1 MSDATAQIRIDIV
14 ATGAEAGANRVNA
27 ALDRVGNKGRTIG
40 AANDN
45 LRGTFDRLG
54 GTMGKAANDGGA
66 LSKVFD
72 DIKNRAAG
80 ATPAVGGLVSNLGS
94 MGGKAA
100 IVAGVALAIGA
111 VGAAA
116 IGAAAQ
122 TQKWMAQLETVTK
135 SSTLAQESYAA
146 LVGFASRTPFDL
158 GQSIEAFTKLR
169 MLGLAATE
177 SRLTSFGNTAAAMG
191 KSMNQMIE
199 AVADA
204 STGEFERLKEF
215 GIKSK
220 TEGDKVK
227 FTFQGVTTS
236 VAKNSTE
243 ITKYLEGIGNTTFGG
258 AMAKQMDTLNGA
270 FSNIQDNMQQMLAAI
285 GGGALGQAVKEIA
298 KTIANGIG
306 LITPFM
312 ASIGNFV
319 GSIIQGV
326 GNVLNGLGQMWSGM
340 GQASAAQGLLDGLTF
355 TFNLLGQGIQVV
367 GSIVGSV
374 LGAMGTF
381 AGSVA
386 EMWRSSFGE
395 LLNWMGIS
403 FESGGRSW
411 GNSIMGVLRAVK
423 AVVGLMPQ
431 LFAVAINDVMGM
443 FRSLGSIVGRLLSG
457 DLSALKDVGATITG
471 SFNNTAKA
479 LNAAGRIAKATY
491 GDVKGADAAIGRMFG
506 RTATKPKLDTGMDAK
521 PTPGGDKKDKGAS
534 DAEKKAKAE
543 ADFWKTLQGE
553 VETAKLLPL
562 AAEDHRKELEL
573 QKILG
578 RDLVAGEKE
587 RIANLMQQART
598 AKFLTNALDDHNQK
612 TRDIASLEQQL
623 NLKRSGATEEQL
635 TLEKKVS
642 DFRSTALRQGV
653 DLQSDAYKASEAQLR
668 ADEARIGL
676 LNTQNRTL
684 DEQLAKVK
692 DMARSGNS
700 YATDALRSSGGLSD
714 RRGAARSDY
723 DKTLSELKAALD
735 SKDPNVKISTAAFNA
750 GVKRAGEDFRETM
763 AEIGTDFANKMGR
776 VSDLLGNIGSMI
788 GGKLGSF
795 LNGAGDL
802 AKGVGDFTKNQE
814 DIQDQFSKVF
824 GENSPAIK
832 GIGKAVGGAVAGM
845 QIGEQIAGLGKA
857 LGVKTSKLGGQLGG
871 AIGGAVGGPLGAAIG
886 GTIGSVVGGLFKKTK
901 YGTAS
906 LTGASDPAISGRGS
920 AAKGAATGASGS
932 VQQGLANLAAEL
944 GGTVGAFSVAIGQ
957 FDGKWRVR
965 DEAMS
970 GKLDFKGA
978 SKVGLHDFGKDGEAA
993 AIAYAIENAIKD
1005 GAITGLSPI
1014 IQKALQGLG
1023 ADSAIQFAKD
1033 WTAAMADYKSMID
1046 PVGAAV
1052 ESIIKPLDALKATM
1066 LKVGASSED
1075 MAKFEDY
1082 RSKKL
1087 QAALKEQVSGFQGIL
1102 DDLNGDAGGV
1112 TALTQLTANLAKL
1125 DTIKADI
1132 ASGKSIDQSAFTD
1145 LANKIMSGTN
1155 DVYGTNTTQAQ
1166 DIFANLKSAA
1176 TGAMTNATSAFNS
1189 AAGVNST
1196 NAAIADQTNAVTAT
1210 LGVSNDY
1217 LRQIAEAV
1225 QNGGMLANYMSG
1237 GRDVMISNG
1246 RLVQAY

>member
-340 GQASAAQGLLDGLTF
+340 GQASAATTLLDNLTF

-457 DLSALKDVGATITG
+457 DLSALKDIGATITG

-506 RTATKPKLDTGMDAK
+506 RTTTKPKLDTGMDAK
-521 PTPGGDKKDKGAS
+521 PTPGGDNKDKGAS
-534 DAEKKAKAE
+534 EAEKKAKAE
-543 ADFWKTLQGE
+543 AEFWKTLQGE

-635 TLEKKVS
+635 RLEKKVS

-676 LNTQNRTL
+676 LNTQNKTL
-684 DEQLAKVK
+684 DEQLSKIK

-700 YATDALRSSGGLSD
+700 YATDALRSSGSLSD

-735 SKDPNVKISTAAFNA
+735 SKDPNVRISTAAFNA
-750 GVKRAGEDFRETM
+750 GVKRAGEDFRKTM

-788 GGKLGSF
+788 GGKLGSLF
-795 LNGAGDL
+795 SGAGDV
-802 AKGVGDFTKNQE
+802 AKSVGDFTKNQE
-814 DIQDQFSKVF
+814 QIGDQFSKVF

-857 LGVKTSKLGGQLGG
+857 LGVKTSKLGGQIGG
-871 AIGGAVGGPLGAAIG
+871 AIGGAAFGPIGAAVGGTLGSLI
-886 GTIGSVVGGLFKKTK
+886 GGLFKKTPK
-901 YGTAS
+901 GSAIITSGTSAQIS
-906 LTGASDPAISGRGS
+906 GNKGSVRNALTGTSSSVQGGLQALAQQLGGDLGSFMVSIGKYKDSYRVSSSGASNVDTKKTKKISG
-920 AAKGAATGASGS
+920 
-932 VQQGLANLAAEL
+932 L
-944 GGTVGAFSVAIGQ
+944 IY
-957 FDGKWRVR
+957 DGK
-965 DEAMS
+965 D
-970 GKLDFKGA
+970 
-978 SKVGLHDFGKDGEAA
+978 EAA
-993 AIAYAIENAIKD
+993 AVAAAIQDAILD
-1005 GAITGLSPI
+1005 GAITGLSDLMN
-1014 IQKALQGLG
+1014 KALKTYAGNVDKAVDVAL
-1023 ADSAIQFAKD
+1023 K
-1033 WTAAMADYKSMID
+1033 MKSYDDDLKALTD
-1046 PVGAAV
+1046 PLRAAV
-1052 ESIIKPLDALKATM
+1052 DAITGPLDALKQTM
-1066 LKVGASSED
+1066 LSVGATSAD

-1087 QAALKEQVSGFQGIL
+1087 AAALKEQVSGFQSIL
-1102 DDLNGDAGGV
+1102 DDLNGSGGGV
-1112 TALTQLTANLAKL
+1112 TALTQLTNNLAKL
-1125 DTIKADI
+1125 DTFKADL
-1132 ASGKSIDQSAFTD
+1132 AAGKTVDQDAFTA
-1145 LANKIMSGTN
+1145 LAQSIMGNAN
-1155 DVYGTNTTQAQ
+1155 DVYGTNSADFQA
-1166 DIFANLKSAA
+1166 IVESLKGAT
-1176 TGAMTNATSAFNS
+1176 TGAITNATSAFNS
-1189 AAGVNST
+1189 AAGGVT
-1196 NAAIADQTNAVTAT
+1196 NQAIADQTNAITAQQ
-1210 LGVSNDY
+1210 GVANDY

-1225 QNGGMLANYMSG
+1225 QNNGGSYYG
-1237 GRDVMISNG
+1237 GYASSMGVYNG
-1246 RLVQAY
+1246 RLIQAF

>member
-116 IGAAAQ
+116 ISAAAQ

-306 LITPFM
+306 LITLFM

-340 GQASAAQGLLDGLTF
+340 GQASAATTLLDNLTF

-395 LLNWMGIS
+395 LLDWMGIS

-457 DLSALKDVGATITG
+457 DLSALKDIGATITG

-506 RTATKPKLDTGMDAK
+506 RTTTKPKLDTGLDAK
-521 PTPGGDKKDKGAS
+521 PTPGGDRKDKGAS
-534 DAEKKAKAE
+534 EAEKKAKAE
-543 ADFWKTLQGE
+543 AEFWKTLQGE

-676 LNTQNRTL
+676 LNTQNKTL
-684 DEQLAKVK
+684 DEQLAKIK

-700 YATDALRSSGGLSD
+700 YATDALRSSGSLSD

-788 GGKLGSF
+788 GGKLGSLF
-795 LNGAGDL
+795 SGAGDV
-802 AKGVGDFTKNQE
+802 AKSVGDFTKNQE
-814 DIQDQFSKVF
+814 QIRDQFSKVF

-857 LGVKTSKLGGQLGG
+857 LGVKTSKQGGQIGG
-871 AIGGAVGGPLGAAIG
+871 AIGGAAFGPIGAAVGGTLGSLI
-886 GTIGSVVGGLFKKTK
+886 GGLFKKTPK
-901 YGTAS
+901 GSAIITSGTSAQIS
-906 LTGASDPAISGRGS
+906 GNKGSVRNALTGTSSSVQGGLQALAQQLGGDLGSFMVSIGKYKDSYRVSSSGASNVDTKKTKKISG
-920 AAKGAATGASGS
+920 
-932 VQQGLANLAAEL
+932 L
-944 GGTVGAFSVAIGQ
+944 IY
-957 FDGKWRVR
+957 DGK
-965 DEAMS
+965 D
-970 GKLDFKGA
+970 
-978 SKVGLHDFGKDGEAA
+978 EAA
-993 AIAYAIENAIKD
+993 AVAAAIQDAILD
-1005 GAITGLSPI
+1005 GAITGLSDLMN
-1014 IQKALQGLG
+1014 KALKTYAGNVDKAVDVAL
-1023 ADSAIQFAKD
+1023 K
-1033 WTAAMADYKSMID
+1033 MKSYEDDLKALTD
-1046 PVGAAV
+1046 PLRAAV
-1052 ESIIKPLDALKATM
+1052 DAITGPLDALKQTM
-1066 LKVGASSED
+1066 LSVGATSAD
-1075 MAKFEDY
+1075 MARFEDY

-1087 QAALKEQVSGFQGIL
+1087 AAALKEQVSGFQSIL
-1102 DDLNGDAGGV
+1102 DDLNGSGGGV
-1112 TALTQLTANLAKL
+1112 TALTQLTNNLAKL
-1125 DTIKADI
+1125 DTFKADL
-1132 ASGKSIDQSAFTD
+1132 AAGKTVDQDAFTA
-1145 LANKIMSGTN
+1145 LAQSIMGNAN
-1155 DVYGTNTTQAQ
+1155 DVYGTNSADFQA
-1166 DIFANLKSAA
+1166 IVESLKGAT
-1176 TGAMTNATSAFNS
+1176 TGAITNATSAFNS
-1189 AAGVNST
+1189 AADGVT
-1196 NAAIADQTNAVTAT
+1196 NQAIADQTNAITAQQ
-1210 LGVSNDY
+1210 GVANDY

-1225 QNGGMLANYMSG
+1225 QNSG
-1237 GRDVMISNG
+1237 GSYYGGYTSSMGVYNG
-1246 RLVQAY
+1246 RLIQAF